1 MGKDHKYLE
10 RFWKNGKWNYV
21 YKKPEQTLIPKNQ
34 LSNFMAEKANMLKK
48 SKENLKNLRP
58 GLKVVYKGQGKNIF
72 GKKVT
77 KTMVDDRLKFKDSE
91 LLRKVNRLTAPN
103 KKIGNFLSKLGIAF
117 NKKAYK
123 SAKADRAL
131 ETQERRWKSQ
141 NEYHKN
147 MKAKD
152 EAKKRKQLADTNAES
167 ANKKGRSQTAYQK
180 KMYAYHLKQESK
192 KAAKRIAEEQKRNK
206 AELAIAKVAAKR
218 KEQEQRTFNYIKNL
232 KAYDK
237 KVSQNNAGLKKYGMT
252 TSDIEKQNYY
262 YKPAKKKAKKKS
274 SGNSWK
280 KNLGLK

>member
-21 YKKPEQTLIPKNQ
+21 YKKPGQTLIPKNQ

-58 GLKVVYKGQGKNIF
+58 GLKVVFKGQGKNIF

-103 KKIGNFLSKLGIAF
+103 KKIGNFLSKFGIAF

-147 MKAKD
+147 MKAKA

-167 ANKKGRSQTAYQK
+167 ANRKGRSQTAYQK

-206 AELAIAKVAAKR
+206 AELAIAKAAAKK

-232 KAYDK
+232 KVYDK

-262 YKPAKKKAKKKS
+262 YKPAKKKVKKKS